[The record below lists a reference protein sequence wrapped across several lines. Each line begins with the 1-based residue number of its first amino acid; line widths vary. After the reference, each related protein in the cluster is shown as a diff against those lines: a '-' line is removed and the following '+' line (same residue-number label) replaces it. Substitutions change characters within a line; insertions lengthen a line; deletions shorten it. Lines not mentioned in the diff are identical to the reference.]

1 MQNLKYAIMALIF
14 VSIIKIM
21 QVTLFDADKY
31 NKNKKTSFSKEV
43 ETVSPKTEKNKANQP
58 VSENKETSNTAKE
71 AEPVLARTEADSA
84 KANDKPIIKKD
95 EPAAPIRNSSL
106 SDLKNNYLAPI
117 VSKLPPGQLR
127 EDVVIRYYRHDKDEE
142 KVYSLKNLGYYIH
155 EKEATE
161 TAGLGS
167 NVIYYGEDV
176 NLKDIQIVA
185 LTLLEKGIPLKSI
198 QRSRYDWKSNSIEI
212 GTDPL
217 LSDKSAITLDYIYSF
232 AK

>member
-21 QVTLFDADKY
+21 QVSLFDADKY

-43 ETVSPKTEKNKANQP
+43 ETVASTPKNSKTKQP
-58 VSENKETSNTAKE
+58 ISENNEATKSVKE
-71 AEPVLARTEADSA
+71 AEPVLERSETDSA
-84 KANDKPIIKKD
+84 KSNNKPIIKKD
-95 EPAAPIRNSSL
+95 QPAVPIRNASL

-142 KVYSLKNLGYYIH
+142 KVYSLRNLGYYIH

-176 NLKDIQIVA
+176 NIKDIQIVA

-217 LSDKSAITLDYIYSF
+217 LSDKSAITLDYIYNF
-232 AK
+232 TK